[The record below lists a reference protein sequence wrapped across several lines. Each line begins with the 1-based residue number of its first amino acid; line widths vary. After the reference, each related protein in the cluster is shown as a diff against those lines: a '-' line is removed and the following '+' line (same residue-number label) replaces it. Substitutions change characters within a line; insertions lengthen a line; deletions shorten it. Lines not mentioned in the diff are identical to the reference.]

1 MERGP
6 ESFTVLRSVFNY
18 LSFFMLNIVIMM
30 RILVLV
36 QELDEDF
43 HVAVSFL
50 LSFFLNADNLLVVN
64 I

>member
-6 ESFTVLRSVFNY
+6 ESFTVLRSVLNY

-43 HVAVSFL
+43 YVAVSFL